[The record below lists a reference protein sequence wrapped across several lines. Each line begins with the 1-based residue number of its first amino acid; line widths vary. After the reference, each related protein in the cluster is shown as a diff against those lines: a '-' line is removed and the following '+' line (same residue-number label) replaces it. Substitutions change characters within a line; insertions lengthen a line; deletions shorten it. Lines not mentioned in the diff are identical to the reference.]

1 MTTIGRAIMNNRN
14 EAKTSQEPN
23 TTSNEESSPH
33 HSDAEF
39 STNFAVNLLKNH
51 LNIEHDANNCYVL
64 GYN

>member
-1 MTTIGRAIMNNRN
+1 MNNRN

-23 TTSNEESSPH
+23 TANNEESSSH

-39 STNFAVNLLKNH
+39 STNFAINLLKQH
-51 LNIEHDANNCYVL
+51 LVIEHDANNCYVL